1 MAQGKAGAKDQN
13 ARIGLR
19 LPEALYEAIQEM
31 ADKEKR
37 TVSQMVRILI
47 EEAVEARLPQK

>member
-19 LPEALYEAIQEM
+19 LPGALYEEIQAM
-31 ADKEKR
+31 AGKEKR

-47 EEAVEARLPQK
+47 EEATEARLSQK